1 MMKKI
6 LLTGASG
13 FLGWN
18 VCNLWKNDWKI
29 FGLVFSHVVDIPGV
43 NVMRVDL
50 TRYEEV
56 KRVFFEVRPDVV
68 MHLAAVSAPNYC
80 QEHRVESTK
89 INVDASVNIAGLCAD
104 RSIPCVFTSSDL
116 VFDGQN
122 PPYREEDPVCPVNAY
137 GEQKVM
143 AEQRMQEIYPQA
155 TICRMPLMFGRPA
168 PASESFVQPMV
179 RAMVEGKALKLFTD
193 ERRSPLSAEDA
204 AQGLL
209 LAMEKVEGMIH
220 LGGAES
226 ISRFDFGRLLADV
239 LGMQGARLTPCLQRD
254 VKMAA
259 PRPRDVSLDST
270 KAFSLGFKPAP
281 LTDGLAHLA
290 DRIR

>member
-18 VCNLWKNDWKI
+18 ACNLWKNDWKI

-50 TRYEEV
+50 TCYEDL
-56 KRVFFEVRPDVV
+56 KRVFLEVRPDLV
-68 MHLAAVSAPNYC
+68 MHLAAASVPNYC
-80 QEHRVESTK
+80 QVHRAESEK

-104 RSIPCVFTSSDL
+104 HSIPCVFTSSDL
-116 VFDGQN
+116 VFDGEN

-137 GEQKVM
+137 GEQKAM
-143 AEQRMQEIYPQA
+143 AERRMREIYPQA
-155 TICRMPLMFGRPA
+155 TICRMPLMFGCPG
-168 PASESFVQPMV
+168 PASESFIQPMV
-179 RAMVEGKALKLFTD
+179 RAMVEGHELKLFTD

-204 AQGLL
+204 VQGLL
-209 LAMEKVEGMIH
+209 LAVEKVEGVIH

-226 ISRFDFGRLLADV
+226 ISRFDFGRLLADA
-239 LGMQGARLTPCLQRD
+239 LGMQGAKLAPCLQRD
-254 VKMAA
+254 VKMTA

-281 LTDGLAHLA
+281 LIGGLKQLA